1 MFDSLTDKLQ
11 DAFSKLRKKGRLTE
25 QDVKDSMR
33 TIRVALLEADVSLDV
48 VKQFIKS
55 IRAKAVGQDIL
66 EDVKAGD
73 QIVKIVQDELEAMM
87 GESDTNIPY
96 RESGPSVILMS
107 GLQGSGKTT
116 TTGKLALL
124 LSRRDAKKPL
134 LVAADLQRPAAVEQ
148 LKTIGKQLNFPVYS
162 EEKSNPVSVCKNAL
176 KYAEEQECDLII
188 LDTAGRL
195 HVDDDLMRE
204 IRQIS
209 DITKPDQTYLV
220 CDAMTGQDAVHSAKS
235 FNETL
240 QLSGVI
246 LTKLDGDTRGG
257 AALSL
262 RHVTGCPI
270 KFAGLGEQMDKLEE
284 FHPNRMA
291 GRILGMGDIVSL
303 VEKAQEHIT
312 EQDAMALQEKMLSNS
327 FTMADFLKQLQMIK
341 KMGSIK
347 DLMGMIPGIGNAMKD
362 LEVDD
367 KQFGRLE
374 AIMLSMT
381 PAERDNANI
390 LDGSRRKRIAKGCG
404 QTVQELNQFLKQY
417 QMMQKMF
424 SGLGKGGG
432 MMANMKKMMGMGK
445 GKGMPGMP
453 AGMDMPGMPAGMDMP
468 DMGGADLPMGMGMTA
483 EDKKKAKL
491 AKKEKKARRK
501 RSRGK

>member
-48 VKQFIKS
+48 VKEFIKA
-55 IRAKAVGQDIL
+55 IREKAVGQDL
-66 EDVKAGD
+66 LDNVKAGD

-87 GESDTNIPY
+87 GVSDTSIPY
-96 RESGPSVILMS
+96 REQGPTVILMS

-124 LSRRDAKKPL
+124 LSRRDSKKPL

-162 EEKSNPVSVCKNAL
+162 EVSSNPVSVCRNAL
-176 KYAEEQECDLII
+176 GYAKEHQCDVII

-195 HVDDDLMRE
+195 HVDEDLMRE
-204 IRQIS
+204 LRQIHEL
-209 DITKPDQTYLV
+209 TKPDQTFFV
-220 CDAMTGQDAVHSAKS
+220 CDAMTGQDAVHSAKA
-235 FNETL
+235 FHETL
-240 QLSGVI
+240 KLDGVI

-291 GRILGMGDIVSL
+291 SRILGMGDIISL
-303 VEKAQEHIT
+303 VEKAQAHIS
-312 EQDAMALQEKMLSNS
+312 EQDALEMQQKMLANK
-327 FTMADFLKQLQMIK
+327 FTMNDFLKQLQMVK
-341 KMGSIK
+341 KMGNIK
-347 DLMGMIPGIGNAMKD
+347 DLIGMIPGIGSAMKD
-362 LEVDD
+362 MDVDD
-367 KQFGRLE
+367 KQFGKLE

-381 PAERDNANI
+381 QAERNDANI

-404 QTVQELNQFLKQY
+404 QTVQELNQFLNQY
-417 QMMQKMF
+417 RMMQKMF
-424 SGLGKGGG
+424 SGLSKGGG
-432 MMANMKKMMGMGK
+432 MFANMKKMMGMGR
-445 GKGMPGMP
+445 GKGMEMP
-453 AGMDMPGMPAGMDMP
+453 AGLDLPE
-468 DMGGADLPMGMGMTA
+468 MGGDISMNLGPMSN
-483 EDKKKAKL
+483 EDKRRARL